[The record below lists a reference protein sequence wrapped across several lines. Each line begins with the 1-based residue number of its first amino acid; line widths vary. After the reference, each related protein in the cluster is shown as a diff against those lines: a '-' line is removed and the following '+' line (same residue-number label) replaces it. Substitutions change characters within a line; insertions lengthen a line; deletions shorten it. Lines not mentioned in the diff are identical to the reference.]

1 MDAVVVGFLPGPF
14 AGNVVAD
21 FLTGRVNPSGRLP
34 LTYPKHQDLSGI
46 PYLHAVSDMC
56 TKDTGGTLPH
66 WDYVPCEVQ
75 WPFGHG
81 LSYSA
86 FTYSNMQLSTNK
98 LHHHWNDDDLSEKKE
113 KKNDDDGKLTVTVRV
128 TNEGGVAGAETVMFF
143 AFDMFRS
150 TTPEFKRLKGYEK
163 VWIEPGESKDVSITI
178 SLEDDLRFVGPHDDS
193 HYILQ
198 DGLEFKVGIG
208 SWSDCRSDNNSDN
221 NNLCSDPV
229 TIRTEKDYVGAC
241 EAACNLWRESG
252 GDCATQAF
260 SSKAPYAACRKAC
273 SSIHFDGIGDVQLNN
288 DGWGWNYVKCLE
300 SILWSETFDSGTSC
314 WKLTSFCRDVTQ
326 TPTMDEFGSGV
337 GSKSNLASG
346 EYLGGS
352 SKNSETGDDPPPMA
366 TIVAMLCGFFAAGV
380 MMHAIRGG
388 FASGDVFARQNN
400 TATRGGKYGNVEFS
414 SIELS
419 SFANNNRSNF
429 AIC

>member
-1 MDAVVVGFLPGPF
+1 
-14 AGNVVAD
+14 
-21 FLTGRVNPSGRLP
+21 
-34 LTYPKHQDLSGI
+34 
-46 PYLHAVSDMC
+46 
-56 TKDTGGTLPH
+56 
-66 WDYVPCEVQ
+66 
-75 WPFGHG
+75 
-81 LSYSA
+81 
-86 FTYSNMQLSTNK
+86 
-98 LHHHWNDDDLSEKKE
+98 
-113 KKNDDDGKLTVTVRV
+113 
-128 TNEGGVAGAETVMFF
+128 MFF

-400 TATRGGKYGNVEFS
+400 TNVEFS